1 MTSVKYQHLP
11 LRTKTETSN
20 QVSMKYLTYVFIA
33 GLILLILGCDWFD
46 DTTGDL
52 AEVVEKVAE
61 GVDSTPTPT
70 PTSVIP
76 TPIILD

>member
-1 MTSVKYQHLP
+1 
-11 LRTKTETSN
+11 
-20 QVSMKYLTYVFIA
+20 MKYLTYVFIA

-70 PTSVIP
+70 SVIP